1 MPSVVAGLG
10 DPAEFQL
17 RGRRSGGGRLA
28 AARVKEEAAAK
39 EMTQLDR
46 LTKASSE
53 PLGFQVL
60 IFIVS
65 LPLLYS
71 T

>member
-1 MPSVVAGLG
+1 MVAGLG
-10 DPAEFQL
+10 DPADFQL
-17 RGRRSGGGRLA
+17 RDRRSGAGRLA
-28 AARVKEEAAAK
+28 EARVKAEAAAK

-65 LPLLYS
+65 LQLLYF

>member
-1 MPSVVAGLG
+1 MVAGLG

-17 RGRRSGGGRLA
+17 RGRRSGAGRLA
-28 AARVKEEAAAK
+28 DARVKAEAAAK

-65 LPLLYS
+65 LPLLYF

>member
-1 MPSVVAGLG
+1 MVSGLG

-28 AARVKEEAAAK
+28 ATRAKEEAAAK
-39 EMTQLDR
+39 VITQFDR
-46 LTKASSE
+46 LTKAPSE

-65 LPLLYS
+65 LPLLYF

>member
-1 MPSVVAGLG
+1 MVAGLG
-10 DPAEFQL
+10 DPADFQL

-65 LPLLYS
+65 LPLLYC